1 MRAVFTIAAKDLK
14 QRIRDRSAII
24 MGIIAP
30 FALASVFSLLLPS
43 SQGFHTDYA
52 VVDLDGG
59 PVSELLT
66 SRVLPGVVEAGFADV
81 TPIAD
86 RATAAELVEDGEMGA
101 AFVIPEGF
109 SEAITSGRDATITI
123 IGNVDAALST
133 QIAEAIAT
141 GYAEEINAV
150 SLSVAAA
157 LGGFTTVLPATIADI
172 SSRAAVFE
180 PSIVVEENEADSK
193 QMSDK
198 TFYSASMAIMFLFFT
213 AQFGILS
220 LLSERRQGTLTRL
233 VAAPV
238 GPWTVVLA
246 KALTGFVLGAVA
258 MLVLILASTFL
269 LGAEWGNPL
278 GVALLTLGGVVS
290 ATGVSA
296 MAATMAKT
304 EEQASGWNAILA
316 MSLAILGGTFFSLDR
331 APEFVSQLS
340 LITPHAWFLRGLDEL
355 AAASGTVADALPA
368 VGVMVAIGVV
378 TGGLGLVRARGLVIG
393 R

>member
-1 MRAVFTIAAKDLK
+1 MRAAFTIAAKDLR
-14 QRIRDRSAII
+14 QRLRDRSAII
-24 MGIIAP
+24 MAVVAP
-30 FALASVFSLLLPS
+30 FALATVFSLLLPS
-43 SQGFHTDYA
+43 SQGFHTTYA

-59 PVSELLT
+59 PISELFT
-66 SRVLPGVVEAGFADV
+66 ARVLPGVVDAGFADLTIV
-81 TPIAD
+81 D
-86 RATAAELVEDGEMGA
+86 GRAEAAELVENGEVDA
-101 AFVIPEGF
+101 AFIVPEGL
-109 SEAITSGRDATITI
+109 SEAISGGEDATLTI

-141 GYAEEINAV
+141 AYAEEINAV

-157 LGGFTTVLPATIADI
+157 LGGFTTLLPDAVADL
-172 SSRAAVFE
+172 SARAAVFE
-180 PSIVVEENEADSK
+180 PSIAVEEAEADSK

-220 LLSERRQGTLTRL
+220 LLSERRQGTLPRL

-238 GPWTVVLA
+238 GPWAIVIG

-258 MLVLILASTFL
+258 MAVLIVASSLL
-269 LGAEWGNPL
+269 LGASWGSPV
-278 GVALLTLGGVVS
+278 GVALLTVAGVIS

-304 EEQASGWNAILA
+304 EEQASGWNAVLA

-331 APEFVSQLS
+331 APDFVAGLS

-355 AAASGTVADALPA
+355 ASATGTVADALPA
-368 VGVMVAIGVV
+368 VGVMLSIGLV
-378 TGGLGLVRARGLVIG
+378 TGGIGLLRARSLVVG

>member
-1 MRAVFTIAAKDLK
+1 MRAALTIAAKDLR
-14 QRIRDRSAII
+14 QRLRDRSAIV
-24 MGIIAP
+24 MAVVAP
-30 FALASVFSLLLPS
+30 FMLAAIFAMLLPAD
-43 SQGFHTDYA
+43 QGFHTEYA

-59 PVSELLT
+59 PVSASFVQE
-66 SRVLPGVVEAGFADV
+66 VLPGVAEAGFADLRS
-81 TPIAD
+81 IAD
-86 RATAAELVEDGEMGA
+86 RPEAEALVEDGEIGA

-109 SEAITSGRDATITI
+109 SAAIMGGTDASISV
-123 IGNVDAALST
+123 IGNVDAALSA

-141 GYAEEINAV
+141 SYAEEVNAV

-157 LGGFTTVLPATIADI
+157 LGGFTNVQPGTLADM
-172 SSRAAVFE
+172 SSRAAGFE
-180 PSIVVEENEADSK
+180 PSIAVEELTADLK
-193 QMSDK
+193 QMSSK

-220 LLSERRQGTLTRL
+220 ILSERRQGTLPRL

-238 GPWTVVLA
+238 GPWSIVVG
-246 KALTGFVLGAVA
+246 KALTGFVIGAIA
-258 MLVLILASTFL
+258 MFVLIVASTLL
-269 LGAEWGNPL
+269 LGADWGNPL
-278 GVALLTLGGVVS
+278 GVGLLALGGVTS

-316 MSLAILGGTFFSLDR
+316 MSLAILGGTFFSLAR
-331 APEFVSQLS
+331 APEVISRLS

-355 AAASGTVADALPA
+355 ASPTSAVSDVFRAVA
-368 VGVMVAIGVV
+368 VMVGNGVV
-378 TGGLGLVRARGLVIG
+378 TGGIGLITARRLVVG

>member
-1 MRAVFTIAAKDLK
+1 MRAVFTIAGKDLK

-30 FALASVFSLLLPS
+30 FALASIFSLLLPS
-43 SQGFHTDYA
+43 SQSFHTDYA

-66 SRVLPGVVEAGFADV
+66 SRVLPGVAEAGFADI

-101 AFVIPEGF
+101 AFVIPESF
-109 SEAITSGRDATITI
+109 SEAITGGRDATITI

-157 LGGFTTVLPATIADI
+157 LGGFTTVLPGTIADL

-180 PSIVVEENEADSK
+180 PSIVVEEKEADSK

-233 VAAPV
+233 IAAPI
-238 GPWTVVLA
+238 GPWTVVFA

-258 MLVLILASTFL
+258 MLVLILASTLL
-269 LGAEWGNPL
+269 LGAEWGNPV
-278 GVALLTLGGVVS
+278 GVALLALGGVVS

-316 MSLAILGGTFFSLDR
+316 MVLAILGGTFFSLDR

-340 LITPHAWFLRGLDEL
+340 LMTPHAWFLRGLDEL

-368 VGVMVAIGVV
+368 VGVMMAIGVV

>member
-1 MRAVFTIAAKDLK
+1 MRAAIIIAAKDLR
-14 QRIRDRSAII
+14 QRLRDRSAII
-24 MGIIAP
+24 MAVIAP
-30 FALASVFSLLLPS
+30 FALAAVFSLLIPS
-43 SQGFHTDYA
+43 DQGFHTEYA
-52 VVDLDGG
+52 VVDLDQG
-59 PVSELLT
+59 PVSALLT
-66 SRVLPGVVEAGFADV
+66 GRVLPGVAEAGFADV
-81 TPIAD
+81 TAVPD
-86 RATAAELVEDGEMGA
+86 RDTAAGMVESGEVGA
-101 AFVIPEGF
+101 AFIIPAGF
-109 SEAITSGRDATITI
+109 SEAIQRGNDATLTI
-123 IGNVDAALST
+123 IGNIDAALST

-141 GYAEEINAV
+141 GYAEEVNAV

-157 LGGFTTVLPATIADI
+157 LGGFTTVQPDALADL

-180 PSIVVEENEADSK
+180 PSILVDEVDAESK

-220 LLSERRQGTLTRL
+220 LLSERRQGTLPRL

-238 GPWTVVLA
+238 GPWAIVIG
-246 KALTGFVLGAVA
+246 KALTGLVLGAVA
-258 MLVLILASTFL
+258 MTVLAIASTLL
-269 LGAEWGNPL
+269 LGADWGNPL
-278 GVALLTLGGVVS
+278 GVALLVLAAVVS

-331 APEFVSQLS
+331 APEFVSRLS
-340 LITPHAWFLRGLDEL
+340 FITPHAWFLRGLDEL
-355 AAASGTVADALPA
+355 ASASGTIAEVLPA
-368 VGVMVAIGVV
+368 VGVMLGIGLA
-378 TGGLGLVRARGLVIG
+378 TGGIGLLRARQLVVG

>member
-1 MRAVFTIAAKDLK
+1 MRAVFTIAAKDLR

-24 MGIIAP
+24 MGVIAP
-30 FALASVFSLLLPS
+30 FALAAVFSLLLPS
-43 SQGFHTDYA
+43 DQSFHTDYG
-52 VVDLDGG
+52 VVDLDNGV
-59 PVSELLT
+59 VSSILT
-66 SRVLPGVVEAGFADV
+66 SQVLPGVAEAGFADI
-81 TPIAD
+81 TEIES
-86 RATAAELVEDGEMGA
+86 RAVAAEQVENGDLGA

-109 SEAITSGRDATITI
+109 SEAISSGSDATITI
-123 IGNVDAALST
+123 IGNVDSALST
-133 QIAEAIAT
+133 QIAEAIAS

-157 LGGFTTVLPATIADI
+157 LGGFTNVQPGAIADL
-172 SSRAAVFE
+172 SSRAATFE
-180 PSIVVEENEADSK
+180 PSILVEESAADSK

-220 LLSERRQGTLTRL
+220 LLSERRLGTLPRL
-233 VAAPV
+233 VAAPI
-238 GPWTVVLA
+238 GPWTIVIG

-258 MLVLILASTFL
+258 MLVLILASTLL
-269 LGAEWGNPL
+269 LGAEWGNPI
-278 GVALLTLGGVVS
+278 GVGLLALGGVIS

-304 EEQASGWNAILA
+304 EEQASGWNAVLA

-331 APEFVSQLS
+331 APEFVSKLS
-340 LITPHAWFLRGLDEL
+340 LVTPHAWFLRGLDEL
-355 AAASGTVADALPA
+355 GAASGTVVDALPA

-378 TGGLGLVRARGLVIG
+378 TGAIGLLRARGLVVG
-393 R
+393 K

>member
-1 MRAVFTIAAKDLK
+1 VRAVLIIAAKDLR

-30 FALASVFSLLLPS
+30 FALATVFSLLLPTAQS
-43 SQGFHTDYA
+43 FHTQYA

-59 PVSELLT
+59 PVSALLT
-66 SRVLPGVVEAGFADV
+66 SQVLPGVVEAGFADLTV
-81 TPIAD
+81 VDD
-86 RATAAELVEDGEMGA
+86 RAGAAALVEGGEMGA

-109 SEAITSGRDATITI
+109 SEAIMSGRDATLTI
-123 IGNVDAALST
+123 IGNIDAALAT

-141 GYAEEINAV
+141 GYAEEVNAV

-157 LGGFTTVLPATIADI
+157 LGGFTTVQPGAIADL
-172 SSRAAVFE
+172 SSRAAAFE
-180 PSIVVEENEADSK
+180 PSILVEEAEADSK

-220 LLSERRQGTLTRL
+220 LLSERRQGTLPRL
-233 VAAPV
+233 VAAPL
-238 GPWTVVLA
+238 GPWTIVIG
-246 KALTGFVLGAVA
+246 KALTGFVLGVVA
-258 MLVLILASTFL
+258 MTVLIVASTLL
-269 LGAEWGNPL
+269 LGAEWGSPL
-278 GVALLTLGGVVS
+278 GVALLTFGGVVS

-331 APEFVSQLS
+331 APEFVSSLS

-355 AAASGTVADALPA
+355 ASVSGTVADALPA
-368 VGVMVAIGVV
+368 VGVMVAIGAA
-378 TGGLGLVRARGLVIG
+378 TGTVGLMRARRLVMG

>member
-1 MRAVFTIAAKDLK
+1 MRAIFTIAGKDLK

-43 SQGFHTDYA
+43 SQSFQTDYA

-59 PVSELLT
+59 AISELLT
-66 SRVLPGVVEAGFADV
+66 SQVLPGVAEAGFADI

-86 RATAAELVEDGEMGA
+86 RATAAQLVEDGEMGA

-109 SEAITSGRDATITI
+109 SEAITGGRDATITI

-157 LGGFTTVLPATIADI
+157 LGGFTTVLPATIADL

-180 PSIVVEENEADSK
+180 PSIVVEEKEADSK

-233 VAAPV
+233 MAAPI

-258 MLVLILASTFL
+258 MLVLILASSLL

-278 GVALLTLGGVVS
+278 GVALLALGGVVS

-316 MSLAILGGTFFSLDR
+316 MVLAILGGTFFSLDR

-368 VGVMVAIGVV
+368 VGVMMVIGVV
-378 TGGLGLVRARGLVIG
+378 TGGLGLMRARGLVIG